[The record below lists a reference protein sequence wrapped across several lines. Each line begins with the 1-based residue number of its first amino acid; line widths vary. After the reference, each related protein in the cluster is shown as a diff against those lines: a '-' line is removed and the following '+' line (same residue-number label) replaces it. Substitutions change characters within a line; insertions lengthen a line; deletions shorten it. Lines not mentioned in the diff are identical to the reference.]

1 MNITDSL
8 KELYVAF
15 GGNIDD
21 IVTLSNITDVS
32 NAIAV
37 LLGGEGNATSI
48 SEAIQNIIPIM
59 PNPKDKTMLVELIDR
74 SITTAEFPEVTS
86 IGANAFNSCTN
97 LTTVNLPEVTSI
109 GVNTF
114 NSCTNLT
121 TVNLPKATSI
131 PNGLFSNLTNLTT
144 VNLPEV
150 TSIGVN
156 TFNSCTNLTTVNLP
170 KATSIGESVFVDCTK
185 LTTIN
190 LPKVTSLG
198 NYCFLRCS
206 SLTTVDLFSMTSIG
220 NNLFSDCSSL
230 TALIIRT
237 NAVTPITAFNT
248 FNNTPIASGTG
259 YIYVPDDLVDSY
271 KAASGWSTY
280 ATQIK
285 AISELPT
292 E

>member
-86 IGANAFNSCTN
+86 IGANAFNSC
-97 LTTVNLPEVTSI
+97 
-109 GVNTF
+109 
-114 NSCTNLT
+114 
-121 TVNLPKATSI
+121 
-131 PNGLFSNLTNLTT
+131 TNLTT